1 MAATYFGIDCAKWQG
16 TIDWAK
22 VKNAGVKFAILK
34 ATQKNN
40 TVESAF
46 EQNYKGCTA
55 QNIPVG
61 VYRYVYAKTEA
72 EATAEAKA
80 VVSVLKG
87 KKITCGVWLDMEDS
101 SIQGIGKT
109 ALNAVIAAERK
120 VLEAAG
126 YQVGV
131 YCNQSWYNSVLDVDK
146 LDLPFWIAKYGT
158 NNGKQQSKPVVK
170 SRHTLWGW
178 QYSSVGK
185 VSGISGAVDVNVA
198 YQSPGAVTGG
208 TAVTLLRKGDR
219 GEAVKLLQQRLT
231 ICGWILTTDGIWG
244 DKTDSAVRG
253 YQYKAGLTVDGIVGP
268 KTQAK
273 LIQDAIV
280 TRAKEIA
287 SYMVKNKWH
296 YKGDGYTAKSTF
308 AATKKL
314 DKPGS
319 SCAHFVSWVLQDVG
333 LLKSGKVLSHTR
345 AGYGTGAKSI
355 VNADQLIGCTVT
367 YPNQKLANYKD
378 KLQPGDVLVHDSSI
392 GIYLLENGK
401 PTMITAREG
410 QPINDSKQYVKLTVT
425 SGYEWKHDI
434 LALVRAKV

>member
-1 MAATYFGIDCAKWQG
+1 M
-16 TIDWAK
+16 
-22 VKNAGVKFAILK
+22 
-34 ATQKNN
+34 
-40 TVESAF
+40 
-46 EQNYKGCTA
+46 
-55 QNIPVG
+55 
-61 VYRYVYAKTEA
+61 YRYVYAKTEA

-80 VVSVLKG
+80 VMSVLKG
-87 KKITCGVWLDMEDS
+87 KKIACGVWLDMEDS
-101 SIQGIGKT
+101 SIRSIGKS

-120 VLEAAG
+120 ILEAAG

-170 SRHTLWGW
+170 SKHTLWGW

-185 VSGISGAVDVNVA
+185 VSGISGAVDVNVV
-198 YQSPGAVTGG
+198 YQNPGAVSGG
-208 TAVTLLRKGDR
+208 AAATLLRKGDR

-231 ICGWILTTDGIWG
+231 ICGWILTADGIWG
-244 DKTDSAVRG
+244 DKTDSAVRS
-253 YQYKAGLTVDGIVGP
+253 YQYKAGLTVDGVVGP

-287 SYMVKNKWH
+287 SYLVKNKWH

-333 LLKSGKVLSHTR
+333 LLKSGKVLSHTK

-355 VNADQLIGCTVT
+355 VNADQLIGCTVS

-378 KLQPGDVLVHDSSI
+378 KLHPGDVLVHDSSI

-401 PTMITAREG
+401 PTVITGRNG
-410 QPINDSKQYVKLTVT
+410 QTVNEKNQYTKLTVT